1 MENKIISNLYNIKSV
16 YSIKIIFEYIK
27 KNKYYEIIKYNKK
40 IQNRLN
46 LTVNDYKEYSQLY
59 SSIEIQLKLVKNT
72 YSNQAFINVTDNN
85 KKYFHIFFNDSNK
98 EVNLSR
104 LNHEK
109 IEKVKIIIE
118 HRIIS
123 FGYLFLFCN
132 RIEEIY
138 FKKFYRTN
146 IIDMSSMFSGCA
158 SLTTIDMSNL
168 ITNNVTNMQRM
179 FNGCES
185 LKELNLFNYNTNNV
199 TNMSYMFNRCLS
211 LKELN
216 LENINTSKVNDMSH
230 MFEEYKS
237 LTNLN
242 VSSFNTDKV
251 TNMDNMFFGCSNIL
265 LDNVKLQNNSFKD
278 INYKKKEKNENNCL
292 IILININISKLK
304 SY

>member
-1 MENKIISNLYNIKSV
+1 MENKTISNLDNIKSV
-16 YSIKIIFEYIK
+16 YTIKIISEHIK
-27 KNKYYEIIKYNKK
+27 KNKYLSIIKYNKK
-40 IQNRLN
+40 MQNRLK
-46 LTVNDYKEYSQLY
+46 LTINNYKEYSQLY
-59 SSIEIQLKLVKNT
+59 SPIEIELKLVKNT
-72 YSNQAFINVTDNN
+72 YSNQAFINTTDDN

-123 FGYLFLFCN
+123 FGYLFLCT

-146 IIDMSSMFSGCA
+146 IIDMRSMFSCCT
-158 SLTTIDMSNL
+158 SLKKVDMSIF

-185 LKELNLFNYNTNNV
+185 LKELNLSKFNTNNV
-199 TNMSYMFNRCLS
+199 TNMEKMFCRCKS

-216 LENINTSKVNDMSH
+216 LENFNTNKVKDMSH

>member
-1 MENKIISNLYNIKSV
+1 MENKTISNLDNIKSV
-16 YSIKIIFEYIK
+16 YTIKIIFEHIK
-27 KNKYYEIIKYNKK
+27 KNKYLSIIKYNKK
-40 IQNRLN
+40 MQNRLK
-46 LTVNDYKEYSQLY
+46 LTINDYKEYSQLY
-59 SSIEIQLKLVKNT
+59 SPIEIELKLVKNT
-72 YSNQAFINVTDNN
+72 YSNQAFINITDDN

-146 IIDMSSMFSGCA
+146 IIDMRSMFDCCT
-158 SLTTIDMSNL
+158 SLKKVDMSIF

-185 LKELNLFNYNTNNV
+185 LKELNLSKFNTNNV
-199 TNMSYMFNRCLS
+199 TNMEKMFCRCIS

-216 LENINTSKVNDMSH
+216 LENFNTNKVKDMSH
-230 MFEEYKS
+230 MFEECES
-237 LTNLN
+237 LKNLN
-242 VSSFNTDKV
+242 VSSFNIDQV
-251 TNMDNMFFGCSNIL
+251 TNMYNMFFGCSNRL
-265 LDNVKLQNNSFKD
+265 LDSVKLQNNSFKD
-278 INYKKKEKNENNCL
+278 INYKNEENNCY
-292 IILININISKLK
+292 II
-304 SY
+304 